1 MKTRIFRSLALA
13 LVGISLTTAP
23 GFADDPKFEFGK
35 VEEVKAV
42 KTVEWDAAAEFGLV
56 LTTGNSEVT
65 TMTGGA
71 KASRKTGKN
80 KVAMGVDGTYAQ
92 AGVRRAKAGVTNVA
106 SAADIETV
114 DTVSAKNFTGRLRYD
129 RFLTEFNSLF
139 VGLIARTD
147 VPAGI
152 KVGGSAQA
160 GYSRSLYKSEKYQ
173 AVSEIGYDYTF
184 TRFDAEDAKSTN
196 VHSARIFAAFK
207 GKMNSATNLDTSIE
221 ALPNVNAFTMPTGD
235 VKIGEAT
242 RVNFHVGITSK
253 LTKSLSV
260 NTSLDIKFANRP
272 APLALPGVTFATGF
286 TPESAQLDSI
296 LKASLIYSFF

>member
-1 MKTRIFRSLALA
+1 MKTGMFRSIALTFVGASLLASPA
-13 LVGISLTTAP
+13 L
-23 GFADDPKFEFGK
+23 ADDPKFEFGK

-42 KTVEWDAAAEFGLV
+42 KGVEWDASAEFGLV

-80 KVAMGVDGTYAQ
+80 KLTMSVDGTYAQ
-92 AGVRRAKAGVTNVA
+92 SGIRRAKAGVTTVSSA
-106 SAADIETV
+106 SDIETV
-114 DTVSAKNFTGRLRYD
+114 DTVSAKNLTGKARYD
-129 RFLTEFNSLF
+129 RYLTELNSLF
-139 VGLIARTD
+139 LGIIAKTD

-160 GYSRSLYKSEKYQ
+160 GYSRSLYKSEKYE

-184 TRFDAEDAKSTN
+184 TRFDAADAKSTN
-196 VHSARIFAAFK
+196 VHSARIYAAFK
-207 GKMNSATNLDTSIE
+207 GKMNDATNLDTSVE
-221 ALPNVNAFTMPTGD
+221 ALPNLNKFTLPTGE
-235 VKIGEAT
+235 VGIGEGT

-260 NTSLDIKFANRP
+260 NTSLDLKYANSP
-272 APLALPGVTFATGF
+272 APLSLPGVTFAAGF
-286 TPESAQLDSI
+286 SPESAQMDSI